1 MAALKIILTVLFLR
15 VCVAII
21 VIVLMQ
27 DSKGEGLSSAIA
39 GGGGSTNT
47 YWSKNKGRSRE
58 GIMSKITIALT
69 IVFIILSVVLN
80 FKVMQ

>member
-1 MAALKIILTVLFLR
+1 MAALKIILTVLFIL

-27 DSKGEGLSSAIA
+27 DSKGDGLSSAIA
-39 GGGGSTNT
+39 GGGGSTST
-47 YWSKNKGRSRE
+47 YWSKNKGRSKE

-69 IVFIILSVVLN
+69 IVFIILSVILN

>member
-1 MAALKIILTVLFLR
+1 MEALKIILTVLFIL
-15 VCVAII
+15 VCVAIV

-27 DSKGEGLSSAIA
+27 ESKGDGLSSAIA

-47 YWSKNKGRSRE
+47 YWSKNKGRSKE
-58 GIMSKITIALT
+58 GIMSKITIGLT
-69 IVFIILSVVLN
+69 IVFIILSVILN